1 MTLAIDD
8 SRGEAVGEE
17 VAEADVSL
25 IEQLRVAA
33 VQSLDS
39 RREPDARGMENEVI
53 VRRHQAE
60 RLDDPVVTLDA
71 DADMCE
77 EHPPVCIVPDDG
89 AAVDPARHHMEVPVW
104 K

>member
-1 MTLAIDD
+1 M
-8 SRGEAVGEE
+8 
-17 VAEADVSL
+17 
-25 IEQLRVAA
+25 
-33 VQSLDS
+33 
-39 RREPDARGMENEVI
+39 
-53 VRRHQAE
+53 RRHQAE